1 MSRFSSGHRAS
12 AQGEQ
17 DQAIGWNVVSS
28 FDKHCNRLYTFM
40 RKGKIEGLPDCPVR
54 KIPAFNPSMISYS
67 ERILPKSNGL
77 NQIPKGGR

>member
-1 MSRFSSGHRAS
+1 
-12 AQGEQ
+12 
-17 DQAIGWNVVSS
+17 
-28 FDKHCNRLYTFM
+28 M
-40 RKGKIEGLPDCPVR
+40 RKGKIEGLPDCPVK